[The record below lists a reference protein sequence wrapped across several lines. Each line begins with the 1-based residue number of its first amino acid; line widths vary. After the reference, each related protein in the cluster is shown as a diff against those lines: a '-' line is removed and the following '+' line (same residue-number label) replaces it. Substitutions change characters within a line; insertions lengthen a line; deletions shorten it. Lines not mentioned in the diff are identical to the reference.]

1 MPDGRWP
8 LGNIATAA
16 ASVIAVAAGYYACAA
31 VGTVLS
37 VPPSGFAIIWPATAF
52 LISVLLVV
60 PSRMWW
66 LHIAVVV
73 LAHFH
78 LATIYQP
85 HAPFVVVL
93 TQITGNLALA
103 ISTVAAVQF
112 ATHKPVLFDGFRPVL
127 IFVVVAGIVAPAVV
141 NALIL

>member
-8 LGNIATAA
+8 LGNIATSA
-16 ASVIAVAAGYYACAA
+16 ASVIAVAAGYYACAV

-66 LHIAVVV
+66 PHIAVVV
-73 LAHFH
+73 LVHFH
-78 LATIYQP
+78 LATIYQA

-93 TQITGNLALA
+93 TQITGN
-103 ISTVAAVQF
+103 
-112 ATHKPVLFDGFRPVL
+112 R
-127 IFVVVAGIVAPAVV
+127 
-141 NALIL
+141 